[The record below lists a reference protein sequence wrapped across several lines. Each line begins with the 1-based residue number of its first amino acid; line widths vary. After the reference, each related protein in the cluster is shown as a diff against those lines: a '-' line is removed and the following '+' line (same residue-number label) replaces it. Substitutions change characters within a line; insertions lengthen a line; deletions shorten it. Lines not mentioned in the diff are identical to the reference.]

1 MADTDTGIAS
11 TADADTDTSLAL
23 TGVYSGLRIEAAGS
37 SGTLAT
43 ASSVSARAGYKI
55 TTLTDSEERPYTQ
68 VTVDGEKD
76 VTDPPALV
84 LTADYAQQIEIP
96 EVDLDVRYTD
106 IPQGTSLEVTS
117 TEATFHIS
125 RQQISGTGLIG
136 SSGKNLEA
144 FSMSLEARL
153 WITDPDQIRPTSAV
167 TLSLSK
173 IQGGSGKPVKKV
185 LLQKLALKLSN

>member
-23 TGVYSGLRIEAAGS
+23 TGVYSGLKIAASGS
-37 SGTLAT
+37 SGILAVG
-43 ASSVSARAGYKI
+43 SSLSARAGYGI
-55 TTLTDSEERPYTQ
+55 AQLLDSEERPYIQ
-68 VTVDGEKD
+68 VTVESEKD
-76 VTDPPALV
+76 ATDPPALV
-84 LTADYAQQIEIP
+84 LSVDYAQQIEIP

-106 IPQGTSLEVTS
+106 IPQGTQLEVTS

-125 RQQISGTGLIG
+125 RQQISGTGLVG

-144 FSMSLEARL
+144 FTMALEARL
-153 WITDPDQIRPTSAV
+153 WIPDATQIKPTSAI